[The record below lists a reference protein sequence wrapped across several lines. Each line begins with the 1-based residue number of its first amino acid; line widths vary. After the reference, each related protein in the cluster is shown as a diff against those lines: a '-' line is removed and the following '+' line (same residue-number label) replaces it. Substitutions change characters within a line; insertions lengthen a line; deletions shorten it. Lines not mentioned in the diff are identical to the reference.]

1 MQYTVVSAPENA
13 VRPDAGIQHLFERAG
28 AGDSIELMQL
38 YENAFWGESSS
49 NAIAD
54 PNPRLEAAI
63 DAARR
68 GARVRL
74 LLDSFFDDAESLRN
88 NQVTVDYVRA
98 IAVDEGLDLDARL
111 GNPTGGGIHAKLVLV
126 TIGGERWS
134 AVGSLNGSES
144 SHKINREVVLLVDQP
159 DVYTRLLQVFD
170 HDWAMS
176 Q

>member
-1 MQYTVVSAPENA
+1 
-13 VRPDAGIQHLFERAG
+13 
-28 AGDSIELMQL
+28 MQL

-54 PNPRLEAAI
+54 PNPRLEAMI

-74 LLDSFFDDAESLRN
+74 LLDSLFDDAESLRN

-98 IAVDEGLDLDARL
+98 VAGSEGLDLDARL
-111 GNPTGGGIHAKLVLV
+111 GNPTGGGIHAKLVLAS
-126 TIGGERWS
+126 IGGERWS

-144 SHKINREVVLLVDQP
+144 SHKINREVVLLVDRP
-159 DVYTRLLQVFD
+159 EIYARLIDVFE
-170 HDWAMS
+170 HDWALG